1 MRIIMH
7 ELLTSFPL
15 CRNGSRDEMLW
26 ERVGRLREGLRDP
39 WHSFREFH
47 KVWIL
52 CNRVYGLLQEVCRG
66 FYRKFGSSTGSSEVL
81 QEVQNFY
88 RKFCYSYRKL

>member
-1 MRIIMH
+1 MRIIMP

-47 KVWIL
+47 KVWML

-66 FYRKFGSSTGSSEVL
+66 FYRKFRTSTGSSVIHTGSSKTRFQVVGE
-81 QEVQNFY
+81 
-88 RKFCYSYRKL
+88 

>member
-47 KVWIL
+47 KVWML

-66 FYRKFGSSTGSSEVL
+66 FYKKFGSSTGSSELL
-81 QEVQNFY
+81 QEVLLLLQEAKKPGF
-88 RKFCYSYRKL
+88 K